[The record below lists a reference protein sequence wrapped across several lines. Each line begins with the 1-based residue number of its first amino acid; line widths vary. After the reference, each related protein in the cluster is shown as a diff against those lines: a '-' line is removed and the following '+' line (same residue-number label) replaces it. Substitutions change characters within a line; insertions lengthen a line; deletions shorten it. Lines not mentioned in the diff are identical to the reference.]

1 MGKDLLGY
9 KGAKTVFFLVA
20 VCTLA
25 QSMAILL
32 QAKWL
37 AEAVSALFA
46 GSTLQEQGET
56 IALFLLAFLAR
67 HGISVVQQGIAQRF
81 AEETGTSLRKQLL
94 EELFR
99 NGPFFVRSEGTGN
112 VVTLVLE
119 GIGKFRKYA
128 ELTIPRMMGAGITPA
143 LVWLYVFMT
152 DRISGIILLV
162 TMPILIVFLILVGLA
177 ARKQTERQLDS
188 YRMLTN
194 HFVDSLRGLT
204 TLKFLGQS
212 RKHGASI
219 QQVSEGYR
227 AATMRTLRVAFLSS
241 FALDFFT
248 MLSVASVAVNLGL
261 RLINGSLELLPALL
275 ILILAPEYFLP
286 VRMVGADFHAT
297 LDGKQAGEAMQS
309 IIREARKGHSGG
321 SSSPVADEGSANG
334 AGPFEPTRALETPAA
349 ETMERTST
357 GLTFKIQNN
366 FSGPSRRPQSSF
378 RWEKDSVLE
387 LSGIGL
393 RHEEQGPASL
403 EEVTFRIPGRR
414 KIGIVGESGAGK
426 STLIELLG
434 GFMAPTSGAV
444 ALNGMMLEES
454 NRREWRSEVTYMP
467 QQPYLFGATL
477 EENVRFYA
485 PGASR
490 AQVEAAVK
498 AAGLSE
504 LVKSL
509 PSGLAE
515 MIGGG
520 GRALSGGQAQ
530 RVALARALLGGRQV
544 LLLDEPTAH
553 LDIETEYELK
563 ETMLSLF
570 QDKWVFLAT
579 HRLHWM
585 QDMDYIIVLHQGRV
599 AETGTHE
606 ELMARQGV
614 YYGLMTSQME
624 GVQ

>member
-37 AEAVSALFA
+37 AEAISALFA

-67 HGISVVQQGIAQRF
+67 HGISAVQQGIAQRF

-94 EELFR
+94 DELFR
-99 NGPFFVRSEGTGN
+99 KGPSFVRSEGTGN

-128 ELTIPRMMGAGITPA
+128 ELTIPRMMGASITPA

-188 YRMLTN
+188 YRMLSN

-212 RKHGASI
+212 RKHSESI

-309 IIREARKGHSGG
+309 MIQEARKGRSC
-321 SSSPVADEGSANG
+321 DI
-334 AGPFEPTRALETPAA
+334 
-349 ETMERTST
+349 
-357 GLTFKIQNN
+357 TFKIKDNSEPN
-366 FSGPSRRPQSSF
+366 SPQPQF
-378 RWEKDSVLE
+378 QWDNHSVLE

-393 RHEEQGPASL
+393 RHEELGPASL
-403 EEVTFRIPGRR
+403 ENVSFRIPGQR

-434 GFMAPTSGAV
+434 GFLAPTSGV
-444 ALNGMMLEES
+444 MELNGVKLEDR
-454 NRREWRSEVTYMP
+454 NRQAWRTEVTYMP

-477 EENVRFYA
+477 ADNVRFYA
-485 PGASR
+485 PEAST
-490 AQVEAAVK
+490 AQVEAAVE
-498 AAGLSE
+498 AAGLSD

-509 PSGLAE
+509 PGGLAE

-520 GRALSGGQAQ
+520 GRTLSGGQAQ
-530 RVALARALLGGRQV
+530 RVALARALLGGRRV

-585 QDMDYIIVLHQGRV
+585 QDMDYILVLHQGRV
-599 AETGTHE
+599 VETGTHE
-606 ELMARQGV
+606 ELIARQGV
-614 YYGLMTSQME
+614 YYGLITSQME

>member
-99 NGPFFVRSEGTGN
+99 NGPSFVRSEGTGN

-188 YRMLTN
+188 YRMLSN

-321 SSSPVADEGSANG
+321 SSSPVAEEGSANG
-334 AGPFEPTRALETPAA
+334 AGPFEPTGALETPAA

-366 FSGPSRRPQSSF
+366 FSGPSRRTQSSF

-434 GFMAPTSGAV
+434 GFMAPTSGAM

-509 PSGLAE
+509 PGGLAE

>member
-67 HGISVVQQGIAQRF
+67 HGISAVQQGIAQRF

-94 EELFR
+94 DELFR
-99 NGPFFVRSEGTGN
+99 NGPSFVRSEGTGN

-188 YRMLTN
+188 YRMLSN

-212 RKHGASI
+212 RKHSESI

-309 IIREARKGHSGG
+309 MIQEARKGRSC
-321 SSSPVADEGSANG
+321 DK
-334 AGPFEPTRALETPAA
+334 
-349 ETMERTST
+349 
-357 GLTFKIQNN
+357 TFKIEDNSPEPN
-366 FSGPSRRPQSSF
+366 PPQPRF
-378 RWEKDSVLE
+378 QWDRHSVLE

-393 RHEEQGPASL
+393 RHEELGPASL
-403 EEVTFRIPGRR
+403 EDVSFRIPGQC

-434 GFMAPTSGAV
+434 GFMAPTSGV
-444 ALNGMMLEES
+444 MELNGVKLEDC
-454 NRREWRSEVTYMP
+454 NRRTWRTEVTYMP

-477 EENVRFYA
+477 ADNVRFYA
-485 PGASR
+485 PEAST

-498 AAGLSE
+498 AAGLSD

-509 PSGLAE
+509 PGGLAE

-530 RVALARALLGGRQV
+530 RVALARALLGGRRV

-606 ELMARQGV
+606 ELIARQGV
-614 YYGLMTSQME
+614 YYGLITSQME

>member
-99 NGPFFVRSEGTGN
+99 NGPSFVRSEGTGN

-188 YRMLTN
+188 YRILSN

-309 IIREARKGHSGG
+309 IIREARKGHTSG
-321 SSSPVADEGSANG
+321 SSGSVAAEGSANG
-334 AGPFEPTRALETPAA
+334 AGPFEPTEALEAPAA

-366 FSGPSRRPQSSF
+366 FSGPSRRPQPPF

-509 PSGLAE
+509 PGGLAE

>member
-9 KGAKTVFFLVA
+9 KGAKTVFLLVA

-37 AEAVSALFA
+37 AEAISALFA
-46 GSTLQEQGET
+46 GSTLQEQGDT

-67 HGISVVQQGIAQRF
+67 HGISAWQQGIAQRF

-94 EELFR
+94 DKLFQ
-99 NGPFFVRSEGTGN
+99 NGPAFVRTEGTGN

-119 GIGKFRKYA
+119 GIGKFRKYV
-128 ELTIPRMMGAGITPA
+128 ELTIPRMMGAGITPV

-188 YRMLTN
+188 YRMLSN

-212 RKHGASI
+212 RQHSRSI

-309 IIREARKGHSGG
+309 MIREASKSQT
-321 SSSPVADEGSANG
+321 D
-334 AGPFEPTRALETPAA
+334 
-349 ETMERTST
+349 
-357 GLTFKIQNN
+357 LTFKIEDNLPA
-366 FSGPSRRPQSSF
+366 PSQTKPQF
-378 RWEKDSVLE
+378 QWDNDSVLK

-403 EEVTFRIPGRR
+403 EDVSFRIQGRG

-426 STLIELLG
+426 TTLIELLG
-434 GFMAPTSGAV
+434 GFMAPTSGEMELDGV
-444 ALNGMMLEES
+444 KLDGS
-454 NRREWRSEVTYMP
+454 NRREWRTQVTYMP
-467 QQPYLFGATL
+467 QQPYLFGASL
-477 EENVRFYA
+477 EDNISFYA
-485 PGASR
+485 PEASR
-490 AQVEAAVK
+490 MQVEAAVK
-498 AAGLSE
+498 AAGLSD
-504 LVKSL
+504 LVNRL

-530 RVALARALLGGRQV
+530 RVALARALLGGRKV

-585 QDMDYIIVLHQGRV
+585 QDMDYILVLHQGRV

-614 YYGLMTSQME
+614 YYGLITTQME